1 MTEARS
7 PRGRRG
13 RSVTEML
20 LSIVLV
26 LEAILVFFVTLTV
39 YGLKVLEPAL
49 AFSLGAG
56 VLVALMVTTQ
66 LLRFPWGIWVG
77 WALQVV
83 LLASGL
89 LLPAMY
95 IVAAVFVAMWVY
107 CFIRGGQIDQKKS
120 EFYPEN
126 P

>member
-120 EFYPEN
+120 QFYPEN

>member
-39 YGLKVLEPAL
+39 YGLKVLEPVP
-49 AFSLGAG
+49 AFSLGAV
-56 VLVALMVTTQ
+56 VLVALMATTQ

-120 EFYPEN
+120 QFYPEN